1 MPNTSHYRIF
11 DYWKDK
17 FIVSS
22 GEVKTTKECKHSFS
36 DEWVVEDWG
45 EPCCWACGEHAIKD
59 EDLMRFCDAHAD
71 EKDHDFYKKLF
82 SLKSVKSKLNRCHI
96 HPNAL
101 GGTDSPE
108 NLFLMCEEC
117 HALSPDTTNRK
128 AFFRW
133 VYDRRKQYVHGRMCP
148 SEMLKRID
156 EELGRRGFPPLVKC
170 FEMVKSPYEFSDIGD
185 FMRDRVGFHCSR
197 VTDSSMIV
205 GVVDWL
211 LHDWLWAILSDNKP
225 QSGEM

>member
-17 FIVSS
+17 VMLSS
-22 GEVKTTKECKHSFS
+22 GEVKLVTECKPTLT
-36 DEWVVEDWG
+36 EELVVEDWG
-45 EPCCWACGEHAIKD
+45 EPCCWACGEPATND
-59 EDLMRFCDAHAD
+59 QELVRFFDAHAGT
-71 EKDHDFYKKLF
+71 ENPDFFKKLYA
-82 SLKSVKSKLNRCHI
+82 LKSVKHSLNRCHI

-108 NLFLMCEEC
+108 NLFLMCENC
-117 HALSPDTTNRK
+117 HVLSPDTTNRT

-156 EELGRRGFPPLVKC
+156 VELSRRGLPPLVKC
-170 FEMVKSPYEFSDIGD
+170 LGMAKSHYEITDFDE
-185 FMRDRVGFHCSR
+185 FMRDRVGFHCSS
-197 VTDSSMIV
+197 VVETSMVVGATDWI
-205 GVVDWL
+205 
-211 LHDWLWAILSDNKP
+211 LHDLTKHLLSDDN
-225 QSGEM
+225 QSQCG